1 MGAEVI
7 DKVDSLYLADVIGSV
22 SSVIVISPLSF
33 SPVGQPILAFLKG
46 RNKLLSI
53 LPSAPT

>member
-1 MGAEVI
+1 M

-33 SPVGQPILAFLKG
+33 SPVGQPILAFPKG

>member
-1 MGAEVI
+1 M

-33 SPVGQPILAFLKG
+33 SPVGQPILAFPKG
-46 RNKLLSI
+46 RNLLLRI
-53 LPSAPT
+53 LSSAPT

>member
-7 DKVDSLYLADVIGSV
+7 DKVYSPYLADVIGSV

-33 SPVGQPILAFLKG
+33 SPVGEMPVTLDIDDIF
-46 RNKLLSI
+46 
-53 LPSAPT
+53 